1 MRSSRDTREQ
11 TLTLVYR
18 NAYEITE
25 DILDNLSLS
34 GQEGIQITH
43 LLRQSNLPYKRLQ
56 GFISKLTQSNMITKV
71 EVKGRNIFIITD
83 KGKVYL
89 EEYKKFSQLT
99 ESFGLE
105 L

>member
-1 MRSSRDTREQ
+1 M
-11 TLTLVYR
+11 TLVYR

-25 DILDNLSLS
+25 DILDTMIAS
-34 GQEGIQITH
+34 GQQGTQITY

-56 GFISKLTQSNMITKV
+56 SFISKLTQSNMITKV
-71 EVKGRNIFIITD
+71 EMKGKKIFIITD

-89 EEYKKFSQLT
+89 EEYKKFSKIAET
-99 ESFGLE
+99 FGLE

>member
-1 MRSSRDTREQ
+1 M
-11 TLTLVYR
+11 TLVYR

-25 DILDNLSLS
+25 DILDNLSFS
-34 GQEGIQITH
+34 GQEGTPITH

-56 GFISKLTQSNMITKV
+56 TFIGKLTQSNMITKV
-71 EVKGRNIFIITD
+71 EVKGKNIFIITD

>member
-1 MRSSRDTREQ
+1 
-11 TLTLVYR
+11 LTQVYR

-56 GFISKLTQSNMITKV
+56 TFVGKLTQSNMITKV
-71 EVKGRNIFIITD
+71 EMKGKNVFIITD

-89 EEYKKFSQLT
+89 DEYKKFSQLA
-99 ESFGLE
+99 ENFGLE